1 MITKLKVLQNFNKNT
16 QTSNQLKMKKFRSIF
31 IGLFILLFTAG
42 VKAQTANADYFAG
55 KWSVLVKGLPNGD
68 AKMFFVLEKKDTSM
82 TGVVQDST
90 GTQISKID
98 KVELNGNTATVYFSA
113 QGYDVNMAMTKKD
126 DDHVTGSLMGMF
138 DAEGERVKVAK

>member
-1 MITKLKVLQNFNKNT
+1 MKKLKSILTGLVL
-16 QTSNQLKMKKFRSIF
+16 
-31 IGLFILLFTAG
+31 LLFAVG

-55 KWSVLVKGLPNGD
+55 KWNVLLKGLPNGD
-68 AKMFFVLEKKDTSM
+68 TKMFFVLEKKDTTM

-90 GTQISKID
+90 GTEVAKID
-98 KVELNGNTATVYFSA
+98 KVELKENTATVYFSA
-113 QGYDVNMAMTKKD
+113 QGYDVNLAMTKKD